1 MIASRLRTAAL
12 ALCAA
17 LAFVAVTTDA
27 DADEPFYKG
36 KRLTLLANYAAGGP
50 TDVEARLL
58 ARHLPKHIE
67 GQPTIIVQNMEGG
80 GGLIAVNYLAEVAP
94 KDGTAVGYL
103 TGATWRQITD
113 PERFRVDFRTY
124 EFVGYQPGTTV
135 YFMRTDVPPG
145 IKEPTD
151 IMKAKGLVAGGLNA
165 DNSKDL
171 LIRLTLDMLGVP
183 YKYVTGYVSSQS
195 ARLALQRGE
204 IHLYAESPPSYRGI
218 IEPTLVKNGEVIPLF
233 YNEGYDGETF
243 WVPKQVEG
251 MPLLPFRDLYKKVK
265 GMEPSGPLWEA
276 YLSIV
281 STNAAMQRMIAFA
294 PGVPQAAVDALRAAL
309 LKLESDPAFAE
320 DATKAIGFVPDFK
333 AGPNTN
339 REVRQA
345 LSVRPETRAFLADY
359 VKQAKK

>member
-1 MIASRLRTAAL
+1 MLASYLRTAAL
-12 ALCAA
+12 ALCA
-17 LAFVAVTTDA
+17 LAAFAAGVSTAVAE
-27 DADEPFYKG
+27 EPFYKG
-36 KRLTLLANYAAGGP
+36 KRLTLLSNYAAGGP

-58 ARHLPKHIE
+58 ARHLPKHID
-67 GQPTIIVQNMEGG
+67 GNPTIIVQNMEGG

-94 KDGTAVGYL
+94 KDGTVVGYL
-103 TGATWRQITD
+103 SGATWRQVTD

-145 IKEPTD
+145 IKDPSD
-151 IMKAKGLVAGGLNA
+151 IAKAKGLVAGGLNA

-204 IHLYAESPPSYRGI
+204 IHLYAESPPSYRGV

-233 YNEGYDGETF
+233 YNEGYDGESF

-251 MPLLPFRDLYKKVK
+251 MPLLGFRDLYKKIK
-265 GMEPSGPLWEA
+265 GTEPSGQLWDA
-276 YLSIV
+276 YLSII

-294 PGVPQAAVDALRAAL
+294 PGVPQAAVDTLRTAL
-309 LKLESDPAFAE
+309 LKLENDPAFAE

-345 LSVRPETRAFLADY
+345 LSVRPETKAFLADY
-359 VKQAKK
+359 VKQARK